1 MLLKNPRIL
10 ILDEATSALDS
21 HNEAMIQSAL
31 DEVLMRGRTSLV
43 IAHRLS
49 TILNGRRDLRRRGR
63 PHRRERDARRAAR
76 RRRRLRPA
84 VLEAV
89 PRPRA
94 HRGGRLSLS
103 VRGLTKRFASRTAVD
118 DLSFDVANGEIVA
131 VAGPNGAGKST
142 TFMCLA
148 GLVRPDAGT
157 IAFDGVVLG
166 PGRGRAIALIPETPE
181 VYPLLTVWEHLAFV
195 AALTQRP
202 AGWERRADDELL
214 ARLALAGERDTLG
227 NALSKG
233 MRQKTL
239 LAATVLG
246 GAPVLLLDEP
256 LIGLDPLGQRELR
269 AIVADL
275 RAQGHAI
282 LVSTHL
288 LESAAAMC
296 DRMLVIDRGRLVAAG
311 TIEELRARRQD
322 GSLEGVFFDVT
333 ARPGGDGARS

>member
-1 MLLKNPRIL
+1 
-10 ILDEATSALDS
+10 
-21 HNEAMIQSAL
+21 
-31 DEVLMRGRTSLV
+31 
-43 IAHRLS
+43 
-49 TILNGRRDLRRRGR
+49 
-63 PHRRERDARRAAR
+63 
-76 RRRRLRPA
+76 
-84 VLEAV
+84 
-89 PRPRA
+89 
-94 HRGGRLSLS
+94 
-103 VRGLTKRFASRTAVD
+103 
-118 DLSFDVANGEIVA
+118 VA

-157 IAFDGVVLG
+157 IALDGVVLG
-166 PGRGRAIALIPETPE
+166 PDRGRAIALIPETPE
-181 VYPLLTVWEHLAFV
+181 VYPMLTVWEHLAFV
-195 AALTQRP
+195 AALTRRP
-202 AGWERRADDELL
+202 AGWERRAEELL
-214 ARLALAGERDTLG
+214 GRLAMSGERDTLG

-239 LAATVLG
+239 VAATVLG

-275 RAQGHAI
+275 RAEGHSI

-311 TIEELRARRQD
+311 TIEELRARRQG
-322 GSLEGVFFDVT
+322 GSLEDVFLDVT
-333 ARPGGDGARS
+333 AHQAADSPPA